1 MTARF
6 GSGAV
11 VIAGTLVALV
21 LAGHR
26 LLPNWRGMGNVL
38 DSALP
43 WLGLAVPVLALAALA
58 GRTRLAAAGVVIP
71 AVTWAVIFGP
81 AFARTPPSGPRDL
94 RVAHQN
100 VNLANGDLARTARAL
115 RATGADILV
124 AVEVPDD
131 PVLRNG
137 TVDPAFAGEID
148 PAYPYR
154 FPDNPGV
161 AVWSR
166 YPVLG
171 TPRPVPGVERSRQ
184 AIVRTP
190 RGPVSLYAV
199 HLASFRPGR
208 PSVIAL
214 RNAEAEALARAIRA
228 DHSPRVIVVGDLNT
242 AATDREMGPLTET
255 LTSAADQAGTGLQF
269 TWPALLPVV
278 RLDHVL
284 TRGFT
289 AVGSRVLPASASDH
303 RAILAD
309 LRVSSPRSAAAPR
322 PVARPSA
329 CRPAKRMARSRSAAG
344 RSSRVTPEAGGR
356 APPRARAT
364 SASQRRQ
371 CRAKVVAVT
380 TRPRDSCPSRAT
392 SGSTS
397 SRIRW
402 TSPPVRRASQ
412 AKPCRMCDQV
422 PRVCATTS

>member
-1 MTARF
+1 MTPRF
-6 GSGAV
+6 RGGPIAG
-11 VIAGTLVALV
+11 AGTLVALV
-21 LAGHR
+21 LAGHG
-26 LLPNWRGMGNVL
+26 LLPNRWGMGNVL

-58 GRTRLAAAGVVIP
+58 GRTRLASAGVVIP

-94 RVAHQN
+94 RVVHQN

-115 RATGADILV
+115 RATGADVLV

-137 TVDPAFAGEID
+137 TVHPAFAGEID

-171 TPRPVPGVERSRQ
+171 TPRPVPGVERSRW
-184 AIVRTP
+184 AILRTP
-190 RGPVSLYAV
+190 WGPVSLYAV

-228 DHSPRVIVVGDLNT
+228 DHSPLVVVAGDLNT

-255 LTSAADQAGTGLQF
+255 LTSVADQAGTGLQF
-269 TWPALLPVV
+269 TWPAPLPVV

-284 TRGFT
+284 VRGFA
-289 AVGSRVLPASASDH
+289 AVASRVLPASVSDH

-309 LRVSSPRSAAAPR
+309 LRVPSPR

-329 CRPAKRMARSRSAAG
+329 RRPAKRMARSRSAAG
-344 RSSRVTPEAGGR
+344 RSSRVTPAAGGR
-356 APPRARAT
+356 SPPRARAT

-371 CRAKVVAVT
+371 CRAKAVAVT
-380 TRPRDSCPSRAT
+380 TRPRDSCPWRAMP
-392 SGSTS
+392 GSTS

-412 AKPCRMCDQV
+412 AKPYRMCDQV